1 MQKECNMAKIL
12 SSENFDETVSSGVA
26 VVDFWATWCSPCKML
41 APIIEELSNDYDGKV
56 TVGKVDV
63 DDYPNIA
70 QKFGVFSIPTVFI
83 FKDGEIKER
92 LVGFRAKSQLAE
104 IIDKYL

>member
-1 MQKECNMAKIL
+1 MAKIL
-12 SSENFDETVSSGVA
+12 SLENFDETVSSGVA

>member
-1 MQKECNMAKIL
+1 MAKIL

>member
-1 MQKECNMAKIL
+1 MAKIL
-12 SSENFDETVSSGVA
+12 SSENFDETVSSGVT